1 MLRLEAERRKRGWSQ
16 AEVARRTGLHP
27 STISHLEAGD
37 IRPWPSYISRLS
49 RLFGVPR
56 NELTHAVSHEES
68 RGMPLGEGIRRDDE
82 QRSVRQP

>member
-37 IRPWPSYISRLS
+37 IRPWPSYIKRLA
-49 RLFGVPR
+49 RLFDVPR
-56 NELTHAVSHEES
+56 DELTQLMAQETGRVVAPEV
-68 RGMPLGEGIRRDDE
+68 GKEG
-82 QRSVRQP
+82 SVED